1 MSAPAT
7 SQRGI
12 FFLNGVQIMT
22 DAGILNPATPSTVSF
37 TFGAQQ
43 LKIYNR
49 RNDAVRGTYTCCML
63 INFAGTDVAT
73 IMGLW

>member
-1 MSAPAT
+1 
-7 SQRGI
+7 
-12 FFLNGVQIMT
+12 MT
-22 DAGILNPATPSTVSF
+22 DTGTLNPATPSTFSF

-43 LKIYNR
+43 LTLYNR